1 MDVLIAL
8 GTTAAWLYAF
18 VLVIVG
24 YEEKDTQ
31 DKHMYKDMILMHA
44 HNLEISSVLITI
56 ILLGKF
62 LENISKKK
70 TVDKLSQLAS
80 LKVTKAFLL

>member
-8 GTTAAWLYAF
+8 GTSAAWLYAF

-24 YEEKDTQ
+24 YDEKDMM

-44 HNLEISSVLITI
+44 HNFEISSVLITI

-70 TVDKLSQLAS
+70 TVDKLS
-80 LKVTKAFLL
+80 